1 MFVTTRSNMSAL
13 ELTIHPGDLGILGI
27 WGSLSCWVTARITLK
42 MPKLTNMKLA
52 TSRRGEKKT
61 PCDLQMSWN
70 IGIIISIYIYTYVY
84 IIITTIHYH
93 YCCYYL
99 LFFLLSLL
107 LLFLLS
113 FFIYI
118 YIRMRKMWN
127 DMWKSCYP
135 LANSYNLPWKTTDFV
150 HG

>member
-1 MFVTTRSNMSAL
+1 MFVTNRSNMSAL

-52 TSRRGEKKT
+52 TSRCGEKNT
-61 PCDLQMSWN
+61 MRPSNVMEYRDYYYH
-70 IGIIISIYIYTYVY
+70 IYIH
-84 IIITTIHYH
+84 ICIYH
-93 YCCYYL
+93 YYYYYSL
-99 LFFLLSLL
+99 PLLL
-107 LLFLLS
+107 LLFIIFLVIIITIILT
-113 FFIYI
+113 IILYLYI
-118 YIRMRKMWN
+118 YGWEKCETICEN
-127 DMWKSCYP
+127 HGYP